1 MLLFFAFNCCFW
13 LKERGGAKEREG
25 EGERYAALF
34 KPCSVCEERVFVRE
48 TQTEEEERERKVC
61 ETERERERESVRM
74 LAIRRYVLEP
84 VAAKDDDRWRS
95 SISRVYRGKAE
106 QSGERSFYATRSECL
121 SV

>member
-1 MLLFFAFNCCFW
+1 M
-13 LKERGGAKEREG
+13 
-25 EGERYAALF
+25 
-34 KPCSVCEERVFVRE
+34 RE
-48 TQTEEEERERKVC
+48 TETEEEEREESVRN
-61 ETERERERESVRM
+61 RERERESVRM

-95 SISRVYRGKAE
+95 SISRVCRGKAE

>member
-1 MLLFFAFNCCFW
+1 M
-13 LKERGGAKEREG
+13 
-25 EGERYAALF
+25 
-34 KPCSVCEERVFVRE
+34 RE
-48 TQTEEEERERKVC
+48 TETEEEERERKVC
-61 ETERERERESVRM
+61 ETERERESVRM